1 MSCFKSVLLL
11 DDNEDDNFIHRR
23 YINRVQWAD
32 ETVVFEEAEGALD
45 YLMTHAE
52 LPELMLIDVNMPV
65 MSGFQLLDKLQEAGV
80 DLSKTGV
87 VMVTSSIHP
96 HDCQRAAE
104 HPLVD
109 DYINKPINAEV
120 LIALAERIQGNNK

>member
-23 YINRVQWAD
+23 YIKRTQWAD
-32 ETVVFEEAEGALD
+32 ELVVFEEAERALD
-45 YLMTHAE
+45 YLMTHAD

-80 DLSKTGV
+80 DLSSTGV

-96 HDCQRAAE
+96 DDCRRAAD

-120 LIALAERIQGNNK
+120 LIALAERIKGRNK